1 MIAIILTAAMVLTS
15 GDITGKVVGVT
26 DGDTITVLVGRE
38 QVKVRLDGIDAPER
52 RQAFGNAAREKLAGL
67 VFEQDVKV
75 ITKGKDRYGRTIG
88 VVVAGERSV
97 NLQMV
102 EAGLAWHYVEYSK
115 DMELA
120 RAERE
125 ARAAKRGLW
134 ADQSPM
140 APWEFR
146 KKSAAKK
153 AA

>member
-1 MIAIILTAAMVLTS
+1 MIAIILTVACVLAS
-15 GDITGKVVGVT
+15 DLNGKVVSVT

-52 RQAFGNAAREKLAGL
+52 RQAFGNASREKLAGL

-97 NLQMV
+97 NLQMI

-115 DMELA
+115 DAELA

-134 ADQSPM
+134 TDQSPV

-146 KKSAAKK
+146 KKPAAKK

>member
-1 MIAIILTAAMVLTS
+1 MFPLILSIALLAS
-15 GDITGKVVGVT
+15 SDICGKVVSVT
-26 DGDTITVLVGRE
+26 DGDTITVLVDRE

-52 RQAFGNAAREKLAGL
+52 RQAYGNAAREKLAGL
-67 VFEQDVKV
+67 VFGKTVTVK
-75 ITKGKDRYGRTIG
+75 THGKDRYGRTIG
-88 VVVAGERSV
+88 TVIAGERSV

-115 DMELA
+115 DVELA

-134 ADQSPM
+134 ADTAPV

-146 KKSAAKK
+146 KKPAAKK